1 MHLTKR
7 HKPSGCPTIF
17 ALAALRLQGD
27 VGPFTTWTSKRQG
40 VVILL
45 KAPPDKPASR
55 LQFARRQTMRAA
67 AINWNA
73 LSSISRS
80 SWRRA
85 CKSAQLR
92 ITPFALYFYFV
103 TKRDHAVIDTIR
115 QNTGE
120 PLPLA

>member
-7 HKPSGCPTIF
+7 HKPSSCPTIF
-17 ALAALRLQGD
+17 ALAGLRLQGD
-27 VGPFTTWTSKRQG
+27 VGPYTTWTSKRQG

-55 LQFARRQTMRAA
+55 LQFARRQAMRAA

-73 LSSISRS
+73 MSSISRS
-80 SWRRA
+80 SWQTA

-92 ITPFALYFYFV
+92 ITPFALYFYLM

-115 QNTGE
+115 RNTGE
-120 PLPLA
+120 PLPLV

>member
-7 HKPSGCPTIF
+7 HKPSGTPTIF
-17 ALAALRLQGD
+17 ALAAMRLQGD
-27 VGPFTTWTSKRQG
+27 VGPYTTWTSKRQG

-45 KAPPDKPASR
+45 KAPPDKPPSR
-55 LQFARRQTMRAA
+55 LQFARRQAMRAA

-73 LSSISRS
+73 LTSIARS

-85 CKSAQLR
+85 CITAQLR
-92 ITPFALYFYFV
+92 ITPFALYFYFL
-103 TKRDHAVIDTIR
+103 TKRDNAAINTIR

-120 PLPLA
+120 PLPPA